1 MSEMLP
7 HEDVHARLGV
17 SEIHGIG
24 VFAIAPIAE
33 GVHLFGPET
42 GGIRAVA
49 AEIVDGLSDE
59 KRRLYLDFCVP
70 HGGSYHAPASF
81 NELTIAWYLNHGE
94 RPNVA
99 CTQDEG
105 FVAVRAIGAG
115 EELTI
120 DYRAFYPGA
129 LPWERGAG

>member
-7 HEDVHARLGV
+7 HENVHARLGV

-24 VFAIAPIAE
+24 VFAIVQIEA

-42 GGIRAVA
+42 DGIRAVA
-49 AEIVDGLSDE
+49 AEIVEGLSEE
-59 KRRLYLDFCVP
+59 KRQLYLDFCVP

-81 NELTIAWYLNHGE
+81 NGLTIAWYLNHSDE
-94 RPNVA
+94 PNVE

-105 FVAVRAIGAG
+105 FMTARAIGAG

-129 LPWERGAG
+129 LPWEQGER